1 MHVTLIP
8 PYLCYCMIKHSIGV
22 LIISVM
28 SNNVGLGTIGNAHG
42 SGLGLDV
49 IAHEMSHFINPRGPT
64 CNLEKYINAFLHAV
78 IVKNL
83 WWVSSR
89 DINKL
94 MSSGWTRDISDST
107 PSRHWE
113 ENDLVLVLP
122 DNGILKRINTYV
134 WIQALPPPSQCR
146 SATSSRNRSSR
157 WYFS

>member
-1 MHVTLIP
+1 MYVILLPH
-8 PYLCYCMIKHSIGV
+8 YLRYCMIKHSKGA
-22 LIISVM
+22 LLTSVM
-28 SNNVGLGTIGNAHG
+28 TNNVGLGTIGNAHG

-94 MSSGWTRDISDST
+94 MSSG
-107 PSRHWE
+107 
-113 ENDLVLVLP
+113 
-122 DNGILKRINTYV
+122 
-134 WIQALPPPSQCR
+134 
-146 SATSSRNRSSR
+146 
-157 WYFS
+157 